1 MFKGMYRWVRGWV
14 KYLAMKR
21 WMEQRAT
28 CTAVKLATTGALR
41 TRA

>member
-1 MFKGMYRWVRGWV
+1 MIKWISGWI

>member
-1 MFKGMYRWVRGWV
+1 MFKWMKGYI
-14 KYLAMKR
+14 KYIQMKR